1 VFLFLEPHAQRYAS
15 LREQLELRRQRQG
28 DWPAN
33 VRVHTSDVTFE
44 AWAESILATLDQQRK
59 SLAPTFA
66 FVDPFGFSAARLDL
80 LCRLLASIFHE
91 AMCVN
96 VLAWFACACRIDER
110 YRLGGLAT
118 PDRTH
123 DAVATAPEGG
133 RSAGR

>member
-1 VFLFLEPHAQRYAS
+1 VVARCISAPRFPPHYTPSHASWLNQKASRYANNNA
-15 LREQLELRRQRQG
+15 EQ
-28 DWPAN
+28 
-33 VRVHTSDVTFE
+33 
-44 AWAESILATLDQQRK
+44 
-59 SLAPTFA
+59 
-66 FVDPFGFSAARLDL
+66 
-80 LCRLLASIFHE
+80 LASIFHE

-118 PDRTH
+118 LDRTH